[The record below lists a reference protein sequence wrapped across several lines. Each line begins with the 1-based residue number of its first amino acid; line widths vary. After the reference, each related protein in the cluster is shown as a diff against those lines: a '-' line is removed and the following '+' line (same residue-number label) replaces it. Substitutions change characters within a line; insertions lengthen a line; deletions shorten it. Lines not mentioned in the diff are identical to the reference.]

1 MKKILKALFPTC
13 IVLLVVFSFVGCDK
27 DFSSIESD
35 VIGEDNANFDTPVIT
50 IPVTAY
56 NKKLDSVQISN
67 LASVLLGVF
76 NDPAYGQTK
85 ASIVTQITPTLSNPN
100 FGTNPVIDS
109 VVLTIPYYSK
119 VTGTNTETGETLYAL
134 DSLYG
139 NQEAEFKLSI
149 YRNNYFLRSVNPNA
163 GFDEPQR
170 YYSNANIANK
180 TINSA
185 VIENSA
191 INFDNQIGALIY
203 ENSAFT
209 PSNKEIVLK
218 TGSGETETEELIA
231 PALRVH
237 LDNAF
242 WKSAIL
248 DQAGTSVLSN
258 ENNFKNYF
266 RGLYFKAE
274 PIDNGGSMVLL
285 NLADTKSNIIIYY
298 SKDTSGT
305 DSTKIQSTYTL
316 NFTGNTEPL
325 NKLNTFVNN
334 FDQVTLNNGNKID
347 GDQKLYLK
355 NVGSMAVIDLFG
367 NQDLDGNNVPD
378 ELDALRVQLKDGNN
392 NQNALINEA
401 QLIIYEDD
409 IMKTFPD
416 DKNGNGYSAFNRIYA
431 YDINNN
437 TPLIDYSADLTTNTN
452 NPVISKFIHLGR
464 RSQEGDTNIWKYK
477 IRITEHLNRLI
488 FSDSTNTKLG
498 LVISNNVNYTNNSLI
513 LNSGDGVTAVPAA
526 SVLMPRGTI
535 LYGSN
540 GVAENRRITLKLFF
554 TKPK

>member
-1 MKKILKALFPTC
+1 MKKILKALLPTC

-27 DFSSIESD
+27 DFSSIDSD

-50 IPVTAY
+50 IPITAY

-76 NDPAYGQTK
+76 NDPAYGQTM
-85 ASIVTQITPTLSNPN
+85 ASIVTQITPTLSNPD

-139 NQEAEFKLSI
+139 NQESEFKLSI
-149 YRNNYFLRSVNPNA
+149 YRNNYFLRSFNPNA
-163 GFDEPQR
+163 SFDEPQR
-170 YYSNANIANK
+170 YYSNANNADK

-191 INFDNQIGALIY
+191 INFDNQKGALIY
-203 ENSAFT
+203 ENLAFT

-218 TGSGETETEELIA
+218 TGSGETETAEPIA

-237 LDNAF
+237 LDNTF

-258 ENNFKNYF
+258 TNNFKNYF
-266 RGLYFKAE
+266 RGLYLKAE
-274 PIDNGGSMVLL
+274 PVDDDGSMILL

-298 SKDTSGT
+298 SKDTSET
-305 DSTKIQSTYTL
+305 DSAKIQSTYTF
-316 NFTGNTEPL
+316 NFAG

-334 FDQVTLNNGNKID
+334 FDLVTLNNGNKIE
-347 GDQKLYLK
+347 GDQTLYLK
-355 NVGSMAVIDLFG
+355 NVGSMAVVDLFG
-367 NQDLDGNNVPD
+367 NEDLNNNSIPD
-378 ELDALRVQLKDGNN
+378 ELDALRAELKDGSN

-416 DKNGNGYSAFNRIYA
+416 DINGNGYSAFDRIYA

-437 TPLIDYSADLTTNTN
+437 IPIIDYSLDQTTDTN

-464 RSQEGDTNIWKYK
+464 RSEEGDTNVWKYK

-488 FSDSTNTKLG
+488 FSDSTNTRIG
-498 LVISNNVNYTNNSLI
+498 LVLSNNVNYTNNSLI

-526 SVLMPRGTI
+526 SVISPRGTV

-540 GVAENRRITLKLFF
+540 GVDENKRMTLKLFF